1 MHSFS
6 LSWQMFTDLA
16 LLSLLVWA
24 LYSMLRGTRAFH
36 MLIGMAV
43 IVAIGLFA
51 IRFDLPVIGWIAE
64 HLAPF
69 FVFSFIIIFQGEIRR
84 LLARLGR
91 FVTLTSGAG
100 KADTYE
106 QLVVGAEFFAK
117 VRIGALMV
125 IERDIGLRTFIESG
139 VPLDAE
145 ISFDLLASI
154 FPPKAPLHDGAVI
167 IRGNRIAAASCFLPL
182 SLNPALTTQMG
193 TRHRAAIGI
202 TEETDAIA
210 IVVSEETGQISVAVS
225 GRVDRGLTADELRRR
240 LSTLITHKPTLN
252 PKAAVDEEAEPEP
265 TFQRSDSEG

>member
-1 MHSFS
+1 VAW
-6 LSWQMFTDLA
+6 LTWQHIADLG
-16 LLSLLVWA
+16 LLVLLAWM

-36 MLIGMAV
+36 MLVGMAL
-43 IVAIGLFA
+43 IVAIGVFA
-51 IRFDLPVIGWIAE
+51 IHFDLPVIGWIAG

-69 FVFSFIIIFQGEIRR
+69 FVFAVIIIFQGEIRR

-91 FVTLTSGAG
+91 FVTFASASGSV
-100 KADTYE
+100 DTYE
-106 QLVVGAEFFAK
+106 QLIVAAEYFSK
-117 VRIGALMV
+117 VRIGALIV

-154 FPPKAPLHDGAVI
+154 FPSKAPLHDGAAI
-167 IRGNRIAAASCFLPL
+167 IRGDRIAAASCFLPL

-210 IVVSEETGQISVAVS
+210 IVVSEETGQISIAVL
-225 GRVDRGLTADELRRR
+225 GRVDRGLTGEQLRKR
-240 LSTLITHKPTLN
+240 LSTLITHKPS
-252 PKAAVDEEAEPEP
+252 PKSPAAVDEEAEAEP
-265 TFQRSDSEG
+265 TFRRSDSGT

>member
-1 MHSFS
+1 MTW
-6 LSWQMFTDLA
+6 LTWQHITDLA
-16 LLSLLVWA
+16 LLLLLGWM

-36 MLIGMAV
+36 MLVGMAL
-43 IVAIGLFA
+43 IVTIGVFA
-51 IRFDLPVIGWIAE
+51 IRFDLPVIGWIAG

-69 FVFSFIIIFQGEIRR
+69 FVFAVIIIFQGEIRR

-91 FVTLTSGAG
+91 FVTFASASGSV
-100 KADTYE
+100 DTYE
-106 QLVVGAEFFAK
+106 QLIVAAEFFAK

-154 FPPKAPLHDGAVI
+154 FPPKAPLHDGAAI
-167 IRGNRIAAASCFLPL
+167 IRGDRIAAASCFLPL

-210 IVVSEETGQISVAVS
+210 IVVSEETGQISLAVL
-225 GRVDRGLTADELRRR
+225 GRVERGLTGDQLRTR
-240 LSTLITHKPTLN
+240 LSELIARKPAG
-252 PKAAVDEEAEPEP
+252 PKAKAAMDEEAEAEP
-265 TFQRSDSEG
+265 TFQRSDSDG